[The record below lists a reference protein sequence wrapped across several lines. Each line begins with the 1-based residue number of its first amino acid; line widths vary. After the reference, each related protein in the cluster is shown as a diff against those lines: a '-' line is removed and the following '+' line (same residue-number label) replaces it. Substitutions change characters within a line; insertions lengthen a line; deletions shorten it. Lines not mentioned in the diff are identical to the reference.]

1 MLGVCLGVTK
11 ESRDS
16 GIIAMGVGPLHPG
29 SDDQSQ
35 WPECPIREALDQAI
49 SGHKEES
56 CLPGFVYCLEA
67 RNILNCCV

>member
-1 MLGVCLGVTK
+1 M
-11 ESRDS
+11 E
-16 GIIAMGVGPLHPG
+16 IGPLRPG

-35 WPECPIREALDQAI
+35 WSEYPVREALDQAI

-56 CLPGFVYCLEA
+56 CLPSFVYCLEA